1 MKKRKFPILEFDPTK
16 KAIIEPA
23 EILTD
28 SDISEYCVLCFFE
41 EIINKIVEEHDLEVK
56 SNLKSKNSTM
66 APDSVYELT
75 YKGKKINIIYPGMG
89 APLAAASLEEL
100 IGLGGRKFIACG
112 GAGVLD
118 KKINVGHLIIPKSAV
133 RDEGVSYHYLAPS
146 REVKATPKAV
156 NSIIETLEEKNIK
169 YITGKTW
176 TTDAIYRETAEKIK
190 MRKLEDCLTVEME
203 AAAFFSVAKFRDVEF
218 GQILYAGDD
227 VSGIEWNSRDWVSKK
242 DIREKIFWLAVESC
256 LKL

>member
-1 MKKRKFPILEFDPTK
+1 MKKNKFPILEFDPTK

-23 EILTD
+23 EIVKD
-28 SDISEYCVLCFFE
+28 SDVSEYCVLCFFE
-41 EIINKIVEEHDLEVK
+41 EIVNKIVEENDLEVK
-56 SNLKSKNSTM
+56 NDLKANNSTM
-66 APDSVYELT
+66 APDSVYELV

-89 APLAAASLEEL
+89 APLAAATLEEL

-118 KKINVGHLIIPKSAV
+118 KNINVGHFIIPTSAV
-133 RDEGVSYHYLAPS
+133 RDEGVSYHYLAPG
-146 REVKATPKAV
+146 REVKSSPKAV

-169 YITGKTW
+169 YTTGKTW
-176 TTDAIYRETAEKIK
+176 TTDAIYRETSEKIK
-190 MRKLEDCLTVEME
+190 MRQLEDCLTVEME
-203 AAAFFSVAKFRDVEF
+203 AAAFFAVAKFRNVEF

-227 VSGIEWNSRDWVSKK
+227 ISGVEWDSRGWVSKK
-242 DIREKIFWLAVESC
+242 DIKEKFFWLAVESC